1 MKDIR
6 IGIVGAGIGGLSAAL
21 ALQRIGLQPVV
32 FEQADVLAEVGAGI
46 SITPNAAKGLQY
58 LGLGAALDEIADR
71 PPQQLLCHYRSGAVL
86 LAIDRGNTTAQYGA
100 EYYQLHR
107 GDLHGLLLNGV
118 RAHDPD
124 AVRTSHR
131 LTAVR
136 CDGGIVTAEFAAAPP
151 VAFDCLIGAD
161 GLKSQVRDQIFGPQP
176 PHFAGFVAWRGLVDA
191 AALTDLTLSAG
202 SAVFTGDHRLFVRYP
217 VRRGQWLNY
226 VAFTQT
232 RQAQAESW
240 SATASVDE
248 LLPFFENF
256 TAEVRTIIARTAQRR
271 CGRWGLFARPPLKQW
286 TSDHVALL
294 GDAAHP
300 MLPWFGQGAGAA
312 IEDAVVLARA
322 VAASTNLADGLR
334 RYEQARQPRVNL
346 LYSESQLGGQRLFVA
361 EPQPMTADNVRNED
375 SLGIFR
381 YDPSTAP
388 I

>member
-1 MKDIR
+1 MKSIR
-6 IGIVGAGIGGLSAAL
+6 IGIVGAGIGGLTAAL

-32 FEQADVLAEVGAGI
+32 FEQADVLSEVGAGI

-58 LGLGAALDEIADR
+58 LGLGAALDQIADR

-86 LAIDRGNTTAQYGA
+86 LAIDRGHTTAQYGA

-107 GDLHGLLLNGV
+107 GDLHGLLLKGV
-118 RAHDPD
+118 RTHNPD
-124 AVRTSHR
+124 AIRTSHR
-131 LTAVR
+131 LTVVR
-136 CDGGIVTAEFAAAPP
+136 CSGGAVTAEFAAAPP
-151 VAFDCLIGAD
+151 VALDCMIGAD
-161 GLKSQVRDQIFGPQP
+161 GMRSQVRDQIFGPHP
-176 PHFAGFVAWRGLVDA
+176 PDFAGFVAWRGLVDA
-191 AALTDLTLSAG
+191 AALTDLALTPG

-217 VRRGQWLNY
+217 VRRGRWLNY

-232 RQAQAESW
+232 NQAQAESW
-240 SATASVDE
+240 GATASIDE
-248 LLPFFENF
+248 LLPQFANF
-256 TAEVRTIIARTAQRR
+256 NSEVQTILARTAQRR
-271 CGRWGLFARPPLKQW
+271 CGRWGLYARPPLKQW
-286 TSDHVALL
+286 TTDHVALL

-322 VAASTNLADGLR
+322 VAASTNLAEGLR

-346 LYSESQLGGQRLFVA
+346 LYSESQLGGQRLFIA
-361 EPQPMTADNVRNED
+361 EPPPMTADNIRNED

-381 YDPSTAP
+381 YDPATAE

>member
-1 MKDIR
+1 MKKIR
-6 IGIVGAGIGGLSAAL
+6 VGIVGAGIGGLSAAL
-21 ALQRIGLQPVV
+21 ALQRIGLQPIV

-71 PPQQLLCHYRSGAVL
+71 PPQQLLRHYHSGAVL
-86 LAIDRGNTTAQYGA
+86 LAIDRSNTTAQYGA
-100 EYYQLHR
+100 EYYQMHR
-107 GDLHGLLLNGV
+107 GDLHGLLLKSV
-118 RAHDPD
+118 RANNAD
-124 AVRTSHR
+124 AIRTSHR

-136 CDGGIVTAEFAAAPP
+136 CNGSVVTVGFAAAPP
-151 VAFDCLIGAD
+151 VTLDCLIGAD
-161 GLKSQVRDQIFGPQP
+161 GLKSIVRDQIFGPQAP
-176 PHFAGFVAWRGLVDA
+176 GFTGFVAWRGLVDGA
-191 AALTDLTLSAG
+191 ELTDLALTAG

-217 VRRGQWLNY
+217 VRHGQWLNY
-226 VAFTQT
+226 VAFTQSS
-232 RQAQAESW
+232 QAQAESW

-248 LLPFFENF
+248 LLPLFEKF
-256 TAEVRTIIARTAQRR
+256 ATEVQTIIALTAQRR
-271 CGRWGLFARPPLKQW
+271 CGRWGLYARPPLRQW
-286 TSDHVALL
+286 TTDNIALL

-322 VAASTNLADGLR
+322 MAASADLGAGLR
-334 RYEQARQPRVNL
+334 RYELARQPRVNL

-361 EPQPMTADNVRNED
+361 EPQPMTADNIRNED

>member
-1 MKDIR
+1 MQGIR
-6 IGIVGAGIGGLSAAL
+6 IGIVGAGIGGLTAAL

-32 FEQADVLAEVGAGI
+32 FEQANVLAEVGAGI

-58 LGLGAALDEIADR
+58 IGLGAALDEIADR

-86 LAIDRGNTTAQYGA
+86 LAIDRSNTTAQYGA

-107 GDLHGLLLNGV
+107 GDLHGMLLNAV
-118 RAHDPD
+118 RAHNPD
-124 AVRTSHR
+124 AIRTAHR

-136 CDGGIVTAEFAAAPP
+136 SNGGVVTAVFAAAPP
-151 VAFDCLIGAD
+151 VTLDCLIGAD
-161 GLKSQVRDQIFGPQP
+161 GLKSQVRDQIFGPQQP
-176 PHFAGFVAWRGLVDA
+176 DFAGFVAWRGLVDA
-191 AALTDLTLSAG
+191 AALADLEITAG
-202 SAVFTGDHRLFVRYP
+202 SAVFTGDHRLFVRYR
-217 VRRGQWLNY
+217 VRRGRWLNY

-232 RQAQAESW
+232 SQAQAESW

-248 LLPFFENF
+248 LRPLFESF
-256 TAEVRTIIARTAQRR
+256 AAEVQTIIARTAQHR
-271 CGRWGLFARPPLKQW
+271 CGRWGLYARPPLKQW
-286 TSDHVALL
+286 TTDSIALL

-322 VAASTNLADGLR
+322 MAMSTNLAEALR

-361 EPQPMTADNVRNED
+361 EPRPMTADNVRNED

-381 YDPSTAP
+381 YDPATAE